1 MGMGEFEYRGFRVR
15 TVFEKDWKIR
25 MWPPLRPAQAME
37 KVQASYSEGEGACR
51 HRATRAIDAFMDKR
65 PRTRRTAPDGLTE

>member
-1 MGMGEFEYRGFRVR
+1 MGMAEFEYRGFRVR

-37 KVQASYSEGEGACR
+37 TIRASRAEGEDACR
-51 HRATRAIDAFMDKR
+51 HRATRAIDAFMDR
-65 PRTRRTAPDGLTE
+65 SPPGRTRSDPLTE

>member
-1 MGMGEFEYRGFRVR
+1 MAEFEYRGFRVR

-37 KVQASYSEGEGACR
+37 KIRASSAEGESACR
-51 HRATRAIDAFMDKR
+51 SRATRAIDAFMDK
-65 PRTRRTAPDGLTE
+65 PKARRVRSRELTE